1 MRTRD
6 DGRRRRGA
14 WTLALLVIAAASLSL
29 ACGGGNV
36 SVGVGVAVPG
46 PWGGVTTVST
56 AVPIGPHSGR
66 YAPMW

>member
-6 DGRRRRGA
+6 EGGRRRRA
-14 WTLALLVIAAASLSL
+14 WTLAALIAAASLSP
-29 ACGGGNV
+29 ACDGGNV

-56 AVPIGPHSGR
+56 AVPIGPYSGR